1 MEKHLSRSI
10 KEPIRNGLD
19 WNKCWKGADNGL
31 IYCWERGRGLRDE
44 NPSWA
49 ERAENGELI
58 PLWWQGGVENKLKMD
73 FKPGTLFYLA
83 TWQGLRNEDLSISLD
98 EDTVL
103 VCSKTGQAVKYSSNL
118 TGEDE

>member
-1 MEKHLSRSI
+1 M
-10 KEPIRNGLD
+10 
-19 WNKCWKGADNGL
+19 A
-31 IYCWERGRGLRDE
+31 GR
-44 NPSWA
+44 
-49 ERAENGELI
+49 
-58 PLWWQGGVENKLKMD
+58 VENKLKMD